1 MTRKIIGLYQLITG
15 VFGVI
20 LILFNAMAKS
30 GFIFKS
36 QQAIIVLIIG
46 LLFFGL
52 LTWSGYGL
60 LNNLRNARK
69 YSMFLQAIQIPWIA
83 IKGLVFNLSAAGFVS
98 IGWFKGKSAIELS
111 LQPIHFDLSSNPLG
125 EQTFMFYIIPAI
137 ILYGLIKMK

>member
-30 GFIFKS
+30 GSIFKS

-69 YSMFLQAIQIPWIA
+69 YSMFLQAVQIPWIA
-83 IKGLVFNLSAAGFVS
+83 MLNRKRYPFHMN
-98 IGWFKGKSAIELS
+98 
-111 LQPIHFDLSSNPLG
+111 QH
-125 EQTFMFYIIPAI
+125 
-137 ILYGLIKMK
+137 